1 MNHRIALPLLLPVL
15 LLALVAA
22 APAPACADA
31 VVAAPAPPADVA
43 PAPYHAAAD
52 GAAPVGGRD
61 YFFCAAFQVIKYA
74 GMITGRP
81 EAVLAGAIGSGVAC
95 AYGW

>member
-1 MNHRIALPLLLPVL
+1 MNHRIALPLLPVL

-22 APAPACADA
+22 TPAPVLADA
-31 VVAAPAPPADVA
+31 VAAPAAPTA
-43 PAPYHAAAD
+43 PAGVAAAQAD
-52 GAAPVGGRD
+52 AGEPVGGRD